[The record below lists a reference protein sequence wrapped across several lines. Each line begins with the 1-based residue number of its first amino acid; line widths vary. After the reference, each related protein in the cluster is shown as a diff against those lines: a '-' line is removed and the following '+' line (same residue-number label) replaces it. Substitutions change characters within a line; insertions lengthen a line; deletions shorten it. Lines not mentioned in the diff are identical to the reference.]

1 MHKTFGTVAAIG
13 LTVTLAAC
21 GGSSETP
28 ASSAAAAGS
37 SSSSGSGSAAAGGAP
52 AGLIDSGELS
62 VCIDPEYAPLEYFEG
77 TDTSNPVGFDADS
90 ARALGTLWG
99 VETTWQITSFDGLIP
114 ALQAN
119 RCDVVWSGLYTS
131 EERLAVA
138 DAAPYLETGP
148 GLLVASGTT
157 DITDSDSLSGKTVA
171 VQGGGANEKTLTT
184 LSDQF
189 VAAGKEP
196 ITVQPYPKVAETVAA
211 VTNGKAQALIETDV
225 AVSDIVAKSAG
236 ALTAVPG
243 VFPTE
248 TQFGVF
254 SAKGSPLS
262 SAVAAGVKTLA
273 ADGTLAGIATKYGLD
288 PAKIA
293 S

>member
-1 MHKTFGTVAAIG
+1 MRKTIGTVAAIG
-13 LTVTLAAC
+13 LAVTLAAC
-21 GGSSETP
+21 GGSSDTP
-28 ASSAAAAGS
+28 ASSSAAAAGG
-37 SSSSGSGSAAAGGAP
+37 SGSGSAAAGAAP
-52 AGLIDSGELS
+52 AGLIDSSSLS

-77 TDTSNPVGFDADS
+77 TDTSSPVGFDADS

-119 RCDVVWSGLYTS
+119 RCDIVWSGLYTS
-131 EERLAVA
+131 TERLAVA
-138 DAAPYLETGP
+138 DGAPYLETGP
-148 GLLVASGTT
+148 GLIVASGTT

-171 VQGGGANEKTLTT
+171 VQGGGANEATLQT

-189 VAAGKEP
+189 TAAGKDP
-196 ITVQPYPKVAETVAA
+196 ITIQPYPKVAETVAA

-225 AVSDIVAKSAG
+225 AVGDIVGKSSG
-236 ALTAVPG
+236 ALKAVDG

-254 SAKGSPLS
+254 TVKGSELS
-262 SAVAAGVKTLA
+262 PAVADGVKKLA
-273 ADGTLAGIATKYGLD
+273 ADGTLATLATKYGLD